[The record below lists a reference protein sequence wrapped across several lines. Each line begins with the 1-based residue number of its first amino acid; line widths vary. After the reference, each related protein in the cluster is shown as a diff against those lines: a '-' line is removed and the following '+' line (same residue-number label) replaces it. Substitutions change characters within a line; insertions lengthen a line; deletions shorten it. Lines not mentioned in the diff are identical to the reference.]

1 MSHPTV
7 TLPSQPVTLAISQI
21 DQLNQQL
28 ANLRHDINNQLS
40 LILAAA
46 EVIRRK
52 PEAAERMAVTFEELP
67 RKVTDAMLRF
77 SAEFEKC
84 FAIKRA

>member
-1 MSHPTV
+1 MLPT
-7 TLPSQPVTLAISQI
+7 QPVTLAVSQI

-28 ANLRHDINNQLS
+28 ANLRHDVNNHLA
-40 LILAAA
+40 LMLAAA

-52 PEAAERMAVTFEELP
+52 PEAAERMSAMFGEQP

-77 SAEFEKC
+77 SAEFEKNLD
-84 FAIKRA
+84 IRKV

>member
-1 MSHPTV
+1 M
-7 TLPSQPVTLAISQI
+7 TLPRQPVTLAVSQI

-28 ANLRHDINNQLS
+28 SNLRHDINNHLS
-40 LILAAA
+40 LMVAAA

-52 PEAAERMAVTFEELP
+52 PEAAERMSAMFDEQP

-77 SAEFEKC
+77 SAEFEKY
-84 FAIKRA
+84 FDIRKA

>member
-1 MSHPTV
+1 M

-28 ANLRHDINNQLS
+28 ANLRHDINNHLS
-40 LILAAA
+40 LMLAAA

-52 PEAAERMAVTFEELP
+52 PEAAERMSVTFEELP
-67 RKVTDAMLRF
+67 CKVTEALLRF
-77 SAEFEKC
+77 SAEFEKN
-84 FAIKRA
+84 FDIRKA